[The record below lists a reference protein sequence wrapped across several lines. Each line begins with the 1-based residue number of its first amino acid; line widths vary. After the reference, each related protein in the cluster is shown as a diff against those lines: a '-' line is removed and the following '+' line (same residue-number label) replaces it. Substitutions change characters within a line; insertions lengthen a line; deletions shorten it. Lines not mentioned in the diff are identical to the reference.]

1 VSFVVDNAV
10 MHSARRLWTTV
21 EPLHDV
27 IYFAPGIRDSG
38 KAIGLRGYW
47 MTYFA
52 YRAAPLGPV
61 GPGPVIA
68 TFAGFKPSMVAK
80 ALPDAWSRAA
90 PEVCL
95 DARLAAAVAALR
107 SAQVDEDACA
117 RAVALL
123 TPVMAAADATG
134 RALSAANA
142 ALTLSDDP
150 VAAIWQ
156 LTTLLREHRGD
167 GHVAA
172 LVAAGLT
179 GLEAQQL
186 QVALGRYP
194 AEVMRGIRGWSA
206 EEWAAATAGLRKR
219 GLLDGSGLTDA
230 GRELLADIE
239 VRTDAA
245 AWNGALA
252 PLGEA
257 GVSEVIEL
265 LRSSVDAVYATGM
278 LPEQNP
284 TGVLRA

>member
-1 VSFVVDNAV
+1 
-10 MHSARRLWTTV
+10 MHIARRLWTTV

-68 TFAGFKPSMVAK
+68 TFAGFEPSMVAK

-90 PEVCL
+90 PAVCL
-95 DARLAAAVAALR
+95 DARLAAAVTGLR
-107 SAQVDEDACA
+107 SAEVDQDACA
-117 RAVALL
+117 RAVELL
-123 TPVMAAADATG
+123 APAMAAADGTG
-134 RALSAANA
+134 RALFAANA
-142 ALTLSDDP
+142 QLPLSDDP
-150 VAAIWQ
+150 VAALWQ

-172 LVAAGLT
+172 LVAAGLS

-194 AEVMRGIRGWSA
+194 SEVMRGVRGWSE
-206 EEWAAATAGLRKR
+206 EEWAAGLAGLRER
-219 GLLDGSGLTDA
+219 GLLESDALTDA
-230 GRELLADIE
+230 GRELLAEIE
-239 VRTDAA
+239 ELTDAA
-245 AWNGALA
+245 AWDGALA
-252 PLGEA
+252 ALGEA
-257 GVSEVIEL
+257 GVSEVIEV
-265 LRSSVDAVYATGM
+265 LRPSVDAVYASGW
-278 LPEQNP
+278 LPEVNP
-284 TGVLRA
+284 TGVGRA